1 MKTNSPLVSKKTK
14 AAMQLRNPKSYNP
27 FVRWRAALVALA
39 GGLLLTACNRH
50 VQAPPRP
57 APEVAVVTVQPSS
70 VPVTTELSGRVS
82 AVRVAEVR
90 ARVAGILLKRN
101 FKEGTE
107 VRAGDVLFEIDPVP
121 LQAVRDS
128 ASAAVAKAEASLKD
142 AQVKAARFKTL
153 VEVNAVSKQDYDT
166 AVATS
171 SQAEADVLSARAA
184 LETASLNLGYTKVV
198 APISGRIGTAK
209 VTEGALVGQN
219 ETTLLAVIQQLDP
232 IYVDLT
238 ESSAELF
245 KLKDELASG
254 HMQSESVDAKASLL
268 LDNGR
273 KYREQGTMQSSEVT
287 VDASTASVGRR
298 ALFPNP
304 NRDLL
309 PGMFVRA
316 RIEEG
321 VRPNAFLVPQ
331 IAVSRDSQGGAT
343 VMLAGAGNKVEPRV
357 IVTEGAVGDQW
368 LVSTG
373 IAIGDRV
380 IVKGLQWVRPGME
393 VKPVPA
399 NAAPAPAVALSTAH

>member
-1 MKTNSPLVSKKTK
+1 
-14 AAMQLRNPKSYNP
+14 MQLRNPKSYNP

-50 VQAPPRP
+50 VQAPPGP

-107 VRAGDVLFEIDPVP
+107 VRAGDVLFEIDPAP
-121 LQAVRDS
+121 LQAARDS
-128 ASAAVAKAEASLKD
+128 ASAAVTKAEASLKD
-142 AQVKAARFKTL
+142 ADVKTARFKTL

-171 SQAEADVLSARAA
+171 SQAEADVLSAKAA

-287 VDASTASVGRR
+287 VDASTGSVGRR

>member
-1 MKTNSPLVSKKTK
+1 MMKTNSPLGSKKSSPV
-14 AAMQLRNPKSYNP
+14 MQLNNPKSHNP
-27 FVRWRAALVALA
+27 FWRTGLVALA
-39 GGLLLTACNRH
+39 GGLLLTACHRQ
-50 VQAPPRP
+50 VQAPPHP
-57 APEVAVVTVQPSS
+57 VTEVAVVTVQATT

-82 AVRVAEVR
+82 AIRMAEVR

-107 VRAGDVLFEIDPVP
+107 VRAGDVLFEIDPAP
-121 LQAVRDS
+121 LQAARDS
-128 ASAAVAKAEASLKD
+128 ASGAVAKAEANLKD
-142 AQVKAARFKTL
+142 AQAKAARFKTL
-153 VEVNAVSKQDYDT
+153 VEVNAVSRQDYDS
-166 AVATS
+166 AVAAS
-171 SQAEADVLSARAA
+171 SQGEADVLSAKAA

-209 VTEGALVGQN
+209 VTEGALVGQS

-238 ESSAELF
+238 QSSAELF
-245 KLKDELASG
+245 KLKDALASG
-254 HMQSESVDAKASLL
+254 HMQSDGVDARATLL

-273 KYREQGTMQSSEVT
+273 EYRGHGTMQSSEVT
-287 VDASTASVGRR
+287 VDSSTASVGRR
-298 ALFPNP
+298 ALFPNS

-331 IAVSRDSQGGAT
+331 IAVSRDSKGGAM
-343 VMLAGAGNKVEPRV
+343 VMLVGAGNKVEQRV
-357 IVTEGAVGDQW
+357 VTTERAVGDQW
-368 LVSTG
+368 LVSAG
-373 IAIGDRV
+373 IATGDRV
-380 IVKGLQWVRPGME
+380 IVAGLQWVRPGVE

-399 NAAPAPAVALSTAH
+399 NAGPAPAVALSAAH

>member
-1 MKTNSPLVSKKTK
+1 MQFHISKSHNSLG
-14 AAMQLRNPKSYNP
+14 Q
-27 FVRWRAALVALA
+27 WRAALAALA
-39 GGLLLTACNRH
+39 GGLLLTACNRQ

-57 APEVAVVTVQPSS
+57 APEVGVVTVQPTS

-82 AVRVAEVR
+82 AVRMAEVR

-107 VRAGDVLFEIDPVP
+107 VSAGDVLFEIDPAP
-121 LQAVRDS
+121 LQAARDS
-128 ASAAVAKAEASLKD
+128 ASAAVAKAEANSKD
-142 AQVKAARFKTL
+142 AQAKAARLKTL
-153 VEVNAVSKQDYDT
+153 IEVEAVSKQDYDS

-171 SQAEADVLSARAA
+171 LQADAEVLSARAA

-209 VTEGALVGQN
+209 VTEGMLVGQN
-219 ETTLLAVIQQLDP
+219 EATLLAVIQQLDP

-238 ESSAELF
+238 QSSAELF
-245 KLKDELASG
+245 QLKDERATG
-254 HMQSESVDAKASLL
+254 HMQSDSVDATASLL

-273 KYREQGTMQSSEVT
+273 EYREQGTMQSSEVT
-287 VDASTASVGRR
+287 VDASTGAVGRR

-316 RIEEG
+316 RIKEG
-321 VRPNAFLVPQ
+321 VRSNAFLVPQ
-331 IAVSRDSQGGAT
+331 IAVSRDSQGAAT
-343 VMLAGAGNKVEPRV
+343 VMLAGVGNKVEPRAV
-357 IVTEGAVGDQW
+357 MTDGAVGDQW

-373 IAIGDRV
+373 ITSGDRV
-380 IVKGLQWVRPGME
+380 IVKGLQWVRPGVE

-399 NAAPAPAVALSTAH
+399 NATQAPAVALSTAH

>member
-1 MKTNSPLVSKKTK
+1 MKTESPLISEKTQTV
-14 AAMQLRNPKSYNP
+14 MQFHNPKSHNS
-27 FVRWRAALVALA
+27 FGQWRSAFAALA
-39 GGLLLTACNRH
+39 GGLLLTACNRQ

-57 APEVAVVTVQPSS
+57 APEVGVVTVQPTS

-82 AVRVAEVR
+82 AVRMAEVR

-107 VRAGDVLFEIDPVP
+107 VSAGEVLFEIDPAP
-121 LQAVRDS
+121 LLAARDS
-128 ASAAVAKAEASLKD
+128 ASAAVAKAEANSKD
-142 AQVKAARFKTL
+142 AQAKAARLKTL
-153 VEVNAVSKQDYDT
+153 IEVEAVSKQDYDS

-171 SQAEADVLSARAA
+171 SQAEAEVLSARAA

-219 ETTLLAVIQQLDP
+219 EATLLAVIQQLDP

-238 ESSAELF
+238 QSSAELF
-245 KLKDELASG
+245 KLKDERATG
-254 HMQSESVDAKASLL
+254 HMQSDSLDATASLL
-268 LDNGR
+268 FDNGR
-273 KYREQGTMQSSEVT
+273 EYREQGTMQSSEVT
-287 VDASTASVGRR
+287 VDASTGSVGRR

-316 RIEEG
+316 RIKEG
-321 VRPNAFLVPQ
+321 VRSNAFLVPQ
-331 IAVSRDSQGGAT
+331 VAVSRDSQGAAT
-343 VMLAGAGNKVEPRV
+343 VMLAGAGNKVETRAV
-357 IVTEGAVGDQW
+357 MTDGAVGDQW

-373 IAIGDRV
+373 IAAGDRV
-380 IVKGLQWVRPGME
+380 IVKGLQWVRPGVE

-399 NAAPAPAVALSTAH
+399 NATPAPAVALSTTH

>member
-1 MKTNSPLVSKKTK
+1 MKTNSPIISEKTK
-14 AAMQLRNPKSYNP
+14 AVMQLHNPKSHNP
-27 FVRWRAALVALA
+27 PGQWRTVFAVLA
-39 GGLLLTACNRH
+39 GGLLLTACNRQ
-50 VQAPPRP
+50 VQAPPHP
-57 APEVAVVTVQPSS
+57 AVEVGVVTVQATS
-70 VPVTTELSGRVS
+70 VPVTTELSGRAS
-82 AVRVAEVR
+82 AVRMAEVR

-107 VRAGDVLFEIDPVP
+107 VKAGDVLFEIDPAP
-121 LQAVRDS
+121 LQAARDS
-128 ASAAVAKAEASLKD
+128 AGAAVAKAEANLKD
-142 AQVKAARFKTL
+142 AEVKTARFKTL
-153 VEVNAVSKQDYDT
+153 VEVNAVSKQDYDS

-171 SQAEADVLSARAA
+171 SQAEADVLSAKAA

-209 VTEGALVGQN
+209 VTEGALVGQS

-238 ESSAELF
+238 QSSAELF
-245 KLKDELASG
+245 KLKDALASG
-254 HMQSESVDAKASLL
+254 HMQSDGVDARATLL

-273 KYREQGTMQSSEVT
+273 EYREHGTMQSSEVT

-298 ALFPNP
+298 ALFPNS

-331 IAVSRDSQGGAT
+331 IAVSRDSKGGAM
-343 VMLAGAGNKVEPRV
+343 VMLVGAGKKVEQRV
-357 IVTEGAVGDQW
+357 VMTERAVGDQW
-368 LVSTG
+368 LVRAATG
-373 IAIGDRV
+373 AGDRV
-380 IVKGLQWVRPGME
+380 IVAGLQWVRPGME

>member
-1 MKTNSPLVSKKTK
+1 M
-14 AAMQLRNPKSYNP
+14 
-27 FVRWRAALVALA
+27 ALA
-39 GGLLLTACNRH
+39 GGILLTACNRH

-57 APEVAVVTVQPSS
+57 APEVGVVTVQPTS

-82 AVRVAEVR
+82 AIRMAEVR

-107 VRAGDVLFEIDPVP
+107 VKAGDVLFEIDPAP
-121 LQAVRDS
+121 LQAARAS
-128 ASAAVAKAEASLKD
+128 ASAAVAKAEANLKD
-142 AQVKAARFKTL
+142 AHAKTARFKTL

-166 AVATS
+166 AVAAS
-171 SQAEADVLSARAA
+171 AQAEADVLSAKAA

-238 ESSAELF
+238 QSSAELF
-245 KLKDELASG
+245 KLKDEVANG
-254 HMQSESVDAKASLL
+254 HMQRDGVDAKATLL

-273 KYREQGTMQSSEVT
+273 EYREQGTMQSSEVT

-298 ALFPNP
+298 SLFPNP

-309 PGMFVRA
+309 PGMFVRT

-321 VRPNAFLVPQ
+321 ARPKAFLVPQ
-331 IAVSRDSQGGAT
+331 IAVSRDSKGGAT
-343 VMLAGAGNKVEPRV
+343 VRLVGTGNKVEQRV
-357 IVTEGAVGDQW
+357 IMTERAVGDQW
-368 LVSTG
+368 LVSAG
-373 IAIGDRV
+373 IVTGDRV
-380 IVKGLQWVRPGME
+380 IVAGLQWIRPGVE

-399 NAAPAPAVALSTAH
+399 NAAPVPTVAVSSAH

>member
-1 MKTNSPLVSKKTK
+1 
-14 AAMQLRNPKSYNP
+14 MQLHNPKSHNP
-27 FVRWRAALVALA
+27 PGQWRTVFAVLA
-39 GGLLLTACNRH
+39 GGLLLTACNRQ
-50 VQAPPRP
+50 VQAPPHP
-57 APEVAVVTVQPSS
+57 AVEVGVVTVQATS

-82 AVRVAEVR
+82 AVRMAEVR

-107 VRAGDVLFEIDPVP
+107 VKGGDVLFEIDPAP
-121 LQAVRDS
+121 LQAARDS
-128 ASAAVAKAEASLKD
+128 ASAAVAKAEANLKD
-142 AQVKAARFKTL
+142 AEVKTARFKTL
-153 VEVNAVSKQDYDT
+153 VEVNAVSKQDYDS

-171 SQAEADVLSARAA
+171 SQAEADVLSAKAA

-219 ETTLLAVIQQLDP
+219 EATLLAVIQQLDP
-232 IYVDLT
+232 IYVDVT
-238 ESSAELF
+238 EPSAELF

-254 HMQSESVDAKASLL
+254 HMQNDSVDAKATLR

-273 KYREQGTMQSSEVT
+273 EYREPGTMQSSEVT
-287 VDASTASVGRR
+287 VDASTGSVGRR

-357 IVTEGAVGDQW
+357 IVTDEAVGDQW

-373 IAIGDRV
+373 IATGDRV

-399 NAAPAPAVALSTAH
+399 NAAPASAVALSTAH

>member
-1 MKTNSPLVSKKTK
+1 
-14 AAMQLRNPKSYNP
+14 MQLRNPKSYNP

-50 VQAPPRP
+50 VQAPPGP
-57 APEVAVVTVQPSS
+57 APEVAVVTVQPTS

-107 VRAGDVLFEIDPVP
+107 VRAGDVLFEIDPAP
-121 LQAVRDS
+121 LQAARDS
-128 ASAAVAKAEASLKD
+128 ASAAVTKAEASLKD
-142 AQVKAARFKTL
+142 ADVKTARFKTL

-171 SQAEADVLSARAA
+171 SQAEADVLSAKAA

-219 ETTLLAVIQQLDP
+219 EATLLAVIQQLDP

-287 VDASTASVGRR
+287 VDASTGSVGRR

>member
-1 MKTNSPLVSKKTK
+1 MQIRKSESHNPLG
-14 AAMQLRNPKSYNP
+14 P
-27 FVRWRAALVALA
+27 WRTILAALV

-57 APEVAVVTVQPSS
+57 APEVGVVTVQPTS

-82 AVRVAEVR
+82 AVRMAEVR

-107 VRAGDVLFEIDPVP
+107 VRAGDVLFEIDPTP

-128 ASAAVAKAEASLKD
+128 ASAAVAKAEANLKD
-142 AQVKAARFKTL
+142 AQAKAARLKL
-153 VEVNAVSKQDYDT
+153 LIEVNAVSKQDYDS

-171 SQAEADVLSARAA
+171 SQAEAEVLSAQAA

-219 ETTLLAVIQQLDP
+219 EVTLLAVIQQLDP

-254 HMQSESVDAKASLL
+254 HMQSDSVDAKASLL
-268 LDNGR
+268 LNNGR
-273 KYREQGTMQSSEVT
+273 EYREQGMMQSSEVT
-287 VDASTASVGRR
+287 VDASTGSVGRR

-357 IVTEGAVGDQW
+357 IVTDGAVGDQW

-373 IAIGDRV
+373 IATGDRV
-380 IVKGLQWVRPGME
+380 IVKGLQWVRPGVE

-399 NAAPAPAVALSTAH
+399 NATPAPAVALSTPH

>member
-1 MKTNSPLVSKKTK
+1 MMKTNSPISSRKPSPVML
-14 AAMQLRNPKSYNP
+14 LNNPKSHNP
-27 FVRWRAALVALA
+27 FWRTALVAFA
-39 GGLLLTACNRH
+39 CGLLLTACHRR
-50 VQAPPRP
+50 VEAPPRQV
-57 APEVAVVTVQPSS
+57 AEVAVVTVQATS

-82 AVRVAEVR
+82 SVRIAEVR

-107 VRAGDVLFEIDPVP
+107 VRASDV
-121 LQAVRDS
+121 
-128 ASAAVAKAEASLKD
+128 AA
-142 AQVKAARFKTL
+142 
-153 VEVNAVSKQDYDT
+153 
-166 AVATS
+166 S
-171 SQAEADVLSARAA
+171 SQGEADVLSAKAA

-198 APISGRIGTAK
+198 APIAGRIGTAK
-209 VTEGALVGQN
+209 VTEGALVGQS

-238 ESSAELF
+238 QSSAELF
-245 KLKDELASG
+245 KLKDALASG
-254 HMQSESVDAKASLL
+254 HMQSDGVDARATLL

-273 KYREQGTMQSSEVT
+273 EYPGHGTMQSSEVT
-287 VDASTASVGRR
+287 VDASTGSVGRR
-298 ALFPNP
+298 ALLPNP

-357 IVTEGAVGDQW
+357 IVSDGSVGDQW
-368 LVSTG
+368 LVNTG
-373 IAIGDRV
+373 IATGDRV
-380 IVKGLQWVRPGME
+380 IVKGLQWVRPGVE